1 MTTNATRTYKAND
14 YRNKFIKGKYRE
26 GLFYTLVILVAL
38 LIASCSDKSKSYKP
52 SPSDT
57 TRFSGIFTDESD
69 NQRLRLDYIW
79 LTTKDSMKVDTISRK
94 VVMAR
99 DSTWFIPI
107 AVPQMDSTKKQKVD
121 SVGNKLFKWVFVPTD
136 RKNIVQYWRVGK

>member
-1 MTTNATRTYKAND
+1 MPTNEYRFYKPND
-14 YRNKFIKGKYRE
+14 YRNKLIKGKYRE
-26 GLFYTLVILVAL
+26 GLFYALVVLVTL
-38 LIASCSDKSKSYKP
+38 LIVSCSDKSKSYKP
-52 SPSDT
+52 SPNDT

-79 LTTKDSMKVDTISRK
+79 LTTKDSLKVDSATMK
-94 VVMAR
+94 VVMQR
-99 DSTWFIPI
+99 DSTWFVPIP
-107 AVPQMDSTKKQKVD
+107 VPQMDSTKKQKVD